1 MSGQPVKRLTGA
13 VTGPRFFGVGG
24 DEYVAETARH
34 ESLSLR
40 TTPVHEAS
48 LCARHQASAINR
60 QASLEAPKRSLDHTL
75 RQGGMVV
82 RQSRRQGPFF
92 DPQTSVGG
100 SEDCER
106 DLTSH
111 LHESDFDLS
120 DGEGMEDEEDRRRCE
135 PLFDGVC
142 PLSKTHWCSKQH
154 AKTA

>member
-1 MSGQPVKRLTGA
+1 MKRRYARATKRQRSTGKLRWRHRKGLWTTHCGKAAWLSVKA
-13 VTGPRFFGVGG
+13 
-24 DEYVAETARH
+24 
-34 ESLSLR
+34 
-40 TTPVHEAS
+40 
-48 LCARHQASAINR
+48 
-60 QASLEAPKRSLDHTL
+60 
-75 RQGGMVV
+75 VV
-82 RQSRRQGPFF
+82 RDHFF

-120 DGEGMEDEEDRRRCE
+120 DGEGMEDEEDRQRCE

-142 PLSKTHWCSKQH
+142 PLSKPHWCSKQH